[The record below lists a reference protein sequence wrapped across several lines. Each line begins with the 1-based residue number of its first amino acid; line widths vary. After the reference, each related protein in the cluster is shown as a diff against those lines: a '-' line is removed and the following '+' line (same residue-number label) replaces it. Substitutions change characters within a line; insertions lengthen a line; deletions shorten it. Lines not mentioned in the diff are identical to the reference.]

1 MSATQPTGALDVSP
15 VIPVV
20 VISDVDTAVPL
31 ARALAAGGVRI
42 VEVTLRSDAALTA
55 IERIATELP
64 DVLVGAGTLTTSAQV
79 KDAVGA
85 GARFLVSPGSTP
97 TLLDAMAGTGLPY
110 LPGVSTASEVLA
122 LLERGITEMKFFP
135 AEAAGG
141 HSFLKALAGPLPQA
155 RFCPTGGITPL
166 SAPDYLALPTVGC
179 VGGSWLSPADAI
191 ATGDWT
197 CVTQLATQAASL
209 GVT

>member
-1 MSATQPTGALDVSP
+1 MTATQPTGALDVSP

-20 VISDVDTAVPL
+20 VIDDVDTAVPL

-42 VEVTLRSDAALTA
+42 VEVTLRSEAALTA
-55 IERIATELP
+55 IERIAAELP

-97 TLLDAMAGTGLPY
+97 TLLDAMASTGLPY

-141 HSFLKALAGPLPQA
+141 HSFLKALTGPLPQA

-166 SAPDYLALPTVGC
+166 NAADYLALPTVGC
-179 VGGSWLSPADAI
+179 VGGSWLSPADAV

>member
-1 MSATQPTGALDVSP
+1 MQPTGALDVSP

-20 VISDVDTAVPL
+20 VIEDADTAVPL

-55 IERIATELP
+55 IERIAAELP
-64 DVLVGAGTLTTSAQV
+64 DVLVGAGTLTTPTQV

-97 TLLDAMAGTGLPY
+97 TLLDAMADTRLPY

-122 LLERGITEMKFFP
+122 MLERGITEMKFFP
-135 AEAAGG
+135 AETAGG
-141 HSFLKALAGPLPQA
+141 QPFLKALAGPLPQA

-179 VGGSWLSPADAI
+179 VGGSWLSPADAV

-197 CVTQLATQAASL
+197 CISQLATQATGL
-209 GVT
+209 GLR